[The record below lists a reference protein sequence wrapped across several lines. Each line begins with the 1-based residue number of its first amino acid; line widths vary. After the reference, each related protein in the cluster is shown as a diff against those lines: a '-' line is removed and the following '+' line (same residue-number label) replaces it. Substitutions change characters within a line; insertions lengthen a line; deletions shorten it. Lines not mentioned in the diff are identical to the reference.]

1 MADEELDEVKAEDP
15 KEAKKAAKKAAKAAA
30 KAAKKADKKN
40 KKNKKNKKGDGFEDD
55 EEVSVGGKRSSVL
68 LTLLIII
75 IWLGILALLIKLDV
89 GGFGSS
95 VMRPILKDIPYLNM
109 VLPEVPEEDKPNP
122 DYPYATLA
130 DAIEQIKY
138 LEQQIHDLQSSGD
151 SAKVKELEAEVK
163 RLKAFEEAQT
173 KFETARKEYYD
184 EVVFGNKSLGAEEY
198 KKYYETIDP
207 AGASELYKQ
216 AVQKIQA
223 SNEVKDYISTYAN
236 MKPKQ
241 AAALMEQMTDN
252 MELVAKILSGMEVD
266 ARAKIMDAMSADFAA
281 KITKMMEP

>member
-1 MADEELDEVKAEDP
+1 MAEEELEEVKAEDP
-15 KEAKKAAKKAAKAAA
+15 KAAKKAAKAAA

-40 KKNKKNKKGDGFEDD
+40 KKNKKGDAAEDD
-55 EEVSVGGKRSSVL
+55 EEVSAGGKLSSIL

-95 VMRPILKDIPYLNM
+95 VMRPILKDIPYLNLI
-109 VLPEVPEEDKPNP
+109 LPEAAEEENPNP

-138 LEQQIHDLQSSGD
+138 LEQQIHDLQTSGD
-151 SAKVKELEAEVK
+151 SAKVKELENEVK

-184 EVVFGNKSLGAEEY
+184 EVVFGNKSLGAEAY

-207 AGASELYKQ
+207 AGAAELYKQ
-216 AVQKIQA
+216 AVQRVQA

-241 AAALMEQMTDN
+241 AAALMEKMTDN

-266 ARAKIMDAMSADFAA
+266 ARAKIMDAMSSDFAA

>member
-1 MADEELDEVKAEDP
+1 MAVDEELEEVKAEDP
-15 KEAKKAAKKAAKAAA
+15 KAAKKAAKAAA

-40 KKNKKNKKGDGFEDD
+40 KKNKNSDSLEND
-55 EEVSVGGKRSSVL
+55 EETSGGGKLSSIL
-68 LTLLIII
+68 LTVLIII

-89 GGFGSS
+89 GGFGSG
-95 VMRPILKDIPYLNM
+95 VMRPIIKDIPYLNM
-109 VLPEVPEEDKPNP
+109 ILPEEKTEENPNP

-138 LEQQIHDLQSSGD
+138 LEQQIHDLQTSGD
-151 SAKVKELEAEVK
+151 SAKVKELEDEVK

-173 KFETARKEYYD
+173 TFEKARKDYYD
-184 EVVFGNKSLGAEEY
+184 TVVFGNKSLGAEEY
-198 KKYYETIDP
+198 KKYYESIDP
-207 AGASELYKQ
+207 AGAAELYKQ
-216 AVQKIQA
+216 AVQSIQA
-223 SNEVKDYISTYAN
+223 SNEVKDYVSTYAN

-241 AAALMEQMTDN
+241 AAALMEKMTED
-252 MELVAKILSGMEVD
+252 MELVAKILSNMEVD